1 MKPMNKRV
9 AVIGAGASGL
19 ATIKSCV
26 EEGLEPVCFERHD
39 QLGGLW
45 YFTEKLRPG
54 QVAATYRSIIT
65 NTSKEIF
72 VYSDFPLPK
81 ETPVFPPRQRI
92 HQYLKDYA
100 DHFGLEKYIRYNCNV
115 VQVVPATDHASS
127 GKWNVHFQDGRG
139 QDGGKIETFD
149 GVIVCSGGFGDIY
162 VPQISGIEDYE
173 GLTMHSNQYREPSPF
188 EGKRVVVVGAAFTA
202 GELACELGRHYCK
215 VYLSMRNGTNVMPR
229 LAKNGLPFFLSGVN
243 RANLTFLS
251 HTGKRIFEEHKKC
264 RTPDNEL
271 YGLAAK
277 KNRGQP
283 ESIMSND
290 EIQDCIAA
298 GQVEIIDE
306 IVNFTKTGVVLADG
320 RTVSDVDV
328 VIFATGYLIQ
338 YKMLDQKLIFDDS
351 GYLNLYKYI
360 LPVELEHPT
369 LTIVGV
375 LSTFIPST
383 WNTFELQ
390 GRWSARLLS
399 GKMTLP
405 CKRRMQEDI
414 RRRPRPTRHY
424 KVLDC
429 TLYQDELARDLGILP
444 SVLKLLFTDPRLAY
458 AFYFLPPVGAWYRLQ
473 GQASWTGARNAIF
486 SVWGNIF
493 YAMNPRSTKRTW
505 KMKFIE
511 HKRCILCFSALV
523 LATIYFRRTYTA

>member
-65 NTSKEIF
+65 NASKELLVF
-72 VYSDFPLPK
+72 SDFPLPK
-81 ETPVFPPRQRI
+81 ETPVFPSRKRVYK
-92 HQYLKDYA
+92 YLKDYA
-100 DHFGLEKYIRYNCNV
+100 DHFGLKKYIRYNCNV

-127 GKWNVHFQDGRG
+127 GKWNVHFQDERG

-162 VPQISGIEDYE
+162 VPQIPGIEE
-173 GLTMHSNQYREPSPF
+173 FQGLTMHSNQYREPSPF
-188 EGKRVVVVGAAFTA
+188 EGKRVVVVGASHTA
-202 GELACELGRHYCK
+202 GEVACELGRHYCK
-215 VYLSMRNGTNVMPR
+215 VYLSMRNGTKVIPR
-229 LAKNGLPFFLSGVN
+229 LTKHGLPFCMSGIN
-243 RANLTFLS
+243 RAYLTFLS
-251 HTGKRIFEEHKKC
+251 KTGKRIFEEHTKS
-264 RTPDNEL
+264 RIPDYEL

-277 KNRGQP
+277 NRGQP
-283 ESIMSND
+283 VSIMSND
-290 EIQDCIAA
+290 EIQDSIAA

-306 IVNFTKTGVVLADG
+306 IVSFTKTGVILADG
-320 RTVSDVDV
+320 RTVSDVDL
-328 VIFATGYLIQ
+328 VIFATGYLIH
-338 YKMLDQKLIFDDS
+338 YKMLDEQLIFDDS
-351 GYLNLYKYI
+351 GSLNLYKYI
-360 LPVELEHPT
+360 LPVDLEHPT

-375 LSTFIPST
+375 LSTFIPTS
-383 WNTFELQ
+383 WSTFELQ
-390 GRWSARLLS
+390 ARWSARLIG
-399 GKMTLP
+399 GKMNVP
-405 CKRRMQEDI
+405 CKQRMREDI
-414 RRRPRPTRHY
+414 RRRPRLTRHY

-429 TLYQDELARDLGILP
+429 TLYQDELARDLGVLP
-444 SVLKLLFTDPRLAY
+444 SVLKLLVTDPRLAY

-473 GQASWTGARNAIF
+473 GQASWTGARNAILN
-486 SVWGNIF
+486 VWGNTL

-505 KMKFIE
+505 KMKIIE
-511 HKRCILCFSALV
+511 HRRFILCFSALV
-523 LATIYFRRTYTA
+523 LATIYFKRTYMT